1 MSERNRMVCYICAG
15 EGKRSDAVA
24 VCIVC
29 GMALCA
35 DHAVREDLPVL
46 ARLHTGLGEARRE
59 LPERL
64 PRFLC
69 PDCYRALHQANER
82 A

>member
-1 MSERNRMVCYICAG
+1 MTCYVCAAG
-15 EGKRSDAVA
+15 GRRTDAVA
-24 VCIVC
+24 ICIVC

-35 DHAVREDLPVL
+35 DHVRREELPVM

-64 PRFLC
+64 PRMLC
-69 PDCYRALHQANER
+69 QECYRALHQTGE
-82 A
+82 